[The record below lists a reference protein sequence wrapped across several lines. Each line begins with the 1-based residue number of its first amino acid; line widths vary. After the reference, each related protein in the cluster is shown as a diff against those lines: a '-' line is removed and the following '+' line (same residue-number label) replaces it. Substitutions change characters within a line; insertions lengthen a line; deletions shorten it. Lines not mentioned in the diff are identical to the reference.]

1 MIDDLKIN
9 KLMLFL
15 NIQLLYY
22 VIFFSALN
30 DDFGVGLKALNAKI
44 A

>member
-1 MIDDLKIN
+1 
-9 KLMLFL
+9 MLFL
-15 NIQLLYY
+15 EHTIIPLC
-22 VIFFSALN
+22 IFYSALN